1 MPSLALPP
9 ALQIAS
15 RTSRYLLTAHFSSPI
30 PLERRSTETVVP
42 ITSFGVVPSNRK
54 QKNSELAQARRT
66 NLGDECHVVG
76 LWRHHPTDAGARRY
90 WIVVVGPDI
99 GLAPSAGCTS
109 ASTLYVFDCL
119 GGVEAFYRQCR
130 FMVTGPVAFTLAPT
144 IDEELSNAVRSN
156 RLYCDG
162 LSVHRGTEPSKKM
175 AQKANTTIPIYN

>member
-1 MPSLALPP
+1 M
-9 ALQIAS
+9 QIAS

-42 ITSFGVVPSNRK
+42 IASFGVVPSNRK

-76 LWRHHPTDAGARRY
+76 LWRHHPTDAGARRQ
-90 WIVVVGPDI
+90 WIIVVGPDI

-109 ASTLYVFDCL
+109 APTLYVFDL
-119 GGVEAFYRQCR
+119 
-130 FMVTGPVAFTLAPT
+130 
-144 IDEELSNAVRSN
+144 DEELSNAVRSN

-175 AQKANTTIPIYN
+175 ARNAGDQKDNTTIPIYN

>member
-1 MPSLALPP
+1 M
-9 ALQIAS
+9 QIAS

-42 ITSFGVVPSNRK
+42 IASFGVVPSNRK

-76 LWRHHPTDAGARRY
+76 LWRHHPTDAGARRQRL
-90 WIVVVGPDI
+90 IVV
-99 GLAPSAGCTS
+99 GLTS
-109 ASTLYVFDCL
+109 ALRHPQVVHRT
-119 GGVEAFYRQCR
+119 
-130 FMVTGPVAFTLAPT
+130 VAFTVAPT

-175 AQKANTTIPIYN
+175 ARNAGDQKANTTIPIYN